1 MLVTKEAFH
10 MTTAKK
16 AELEFKAGET
26 VVYASHG
33 VGRIIA
39 IEEQEVAG
47 FKLQV
52 FVIRFDEDKMT
63 VRVPVAKAASGG
75 LRKIVE
81 PALIE
86 KVLEVLAG
94 RARIKRGMWSR
105 RGQEYEAKI
114 KSGDLM
120 LVAEVLRD
128 LYRSPD
134 QTEPS
139 YSERQLYES
148 ALETLAREISAVHDI
163 SQTEAQTLIGQSL
176 AKSPHTL
183 KDDPSEAETDGEV
196 DEDEAA

>member
-1 MLVTKEAFH
+1 
-10 MTTAKK
+10 MTTARK
-16 AELEFKAGET
+16 AKLEFTVGET

-33 VGRIIA
+33 VGQITA

-47 FKLQV
+47 FKLKV
-52 FVIRFDEDKMT
+52 FVILFEKDRMT
-63 VRVPVAKAASGG
+63 VRVPVTKAVSGG
-75 LRKIVE
+75 LRKIVG

-94 RARIKRGMWSR
+94 RARAKRGMWSR

-114 KSGDLM
+114 NSGDLM
-120 LVAEVLRD
+120 LLAEVLRD
-128 LYRSPD
+128 LYRSPE

-148 ALETLAREISAVHDI
+148 ALETLAHEISVVHGI
-163 SQTEAQTLIGQSL
+163 SQAEAQTLIGQSL

-183 KDDPSEAETDGEV
+183 NDAPSEGEADD
-196 DEDEAA
+196 DEHEAA

>member
-1 MLVTKEAFH
+1 
-10 MTTAKK
+10 MTSTRK
-16 AELEFKAGET
+16 ANLKFKVGET

-33 VGRIIA
+33 VGQITA

-52 FVIRFDEDKMT
+52 FVIFFEKDRMT

-81 PALIE
+81 PAFVE

-94 RARIKRGMWSR
+94 RARSKRGIWAR

-114 KSGDLM
+114 NSGDLM
-120 LVAEVLRD
+120 MLAEVLRD
-128 LYRSPD
+128 LYRSPE
-134 QTEPS
+134 QAEPS

-148 ALETLAREISAVHDI
+148 ALETLAHEISVVHGI

-176 AKSPHTL
+176 ARSPRTL
-183 KDDPSEAETDGEV
+183 NDDSVEGEADG
-196 DEDEAA
+196 DEHEAA

>member
-1 MLVTKEAFH
+1 
-10 MTTAKK
+10 
-16 AELEFKAGET
+16 
-26 VVYASHG
+26 
-33 VGRIIA
+33 
-39 IEEQEVAG
+39 
-47 FKLQV
+47 
-52 FVIRFDEDKMT
+52 MT

-94 RARIKRGMWSR
+94 RARIKRGMWFR

-128 LYRSPD
+128 LYRSLE
-134 QTEPS
+134 QTERS

-148 ALETLAREISAVHDI
+148 ALETLAREISAVHGI
-163 SQTEAQTLIGQSL
+163 SQAEAQTLIGQGL
-176 AKSPHTL
+176 AQSPRPA
-183 KDDPSEAETDGEV
+183 KANPSEAVADGED
-196 DEDEAA
+196 DEEVTA

>member
-1 MLVTKEAFH
+1 
-10 MTTAKK
+10 MTTAGK
-16 AELEFKAGET
+16 ANLEFKVGET

-39 IEEQEVAG
+39 IEEQEIAG

-52 FVIRFDEDKMT
+52 FVVFFEKDKMT

-94 RARIKRGMWSR
+94 RARAKRGMWSR

-114 KSGDLM
+114 NSGDLM
-120 LVAEVLRD
+120 MLAEVLRD
-128 LYRSPD
+128 LHRSPE
-134 QTEPS
+134 QAEPS

-148 ALETLAREISAVHDI
+148 ALDTLAREISVVHGI
-163 SQTEAQTLIGQSL
+163 TQAEAQMLIGQSL
-176 AKSPHTL
+176 TQSPRAAK
-183 KDDPSEAETDGEV
+183 DNPSEAEADGDDDEEV
-196 DEDEAA
+196 AA

>member
-1 MLVTKEAFH
+1 MATIKRADLA
-10 MTTAKK
+10 
-16 AELEFKAGET
+16 FKAGET

-33 VGRIIA
+33 VGRITA

-52 FVIRFDEDKMT
+52 FVIFFEKDKMT
-63 VRVPVAKAASGG
+63 VRVPIAKAASSG

-81 PALIE
+81 PAVIE
-86 KVLEVLAG
+86 KVLEVLTG
-94 RARIKRGMWSR
+94 RARAKRGMWAR

-114 KSGDLM
+114 NSGDLM
-120 LVAEVLRD
+120 MLAEVLRD
-128 LYRSPD
+128 LYRSPE

-148 ALETLAREISAVHDI
+148 ALETLAREISVVHGI
-163 SQTEAQTLIGQSL
+163 SLTEAQTLIGQSL
-176 AKSPHTL
+176 AKSPHAL
-183 KDDPSEAETDGEV
+183 KDGSSEAGTDGQD